1 MIFSCFFSPYIS
13 VNDWGL
19 IFKKLFIHNLNILL
33 YMAKDDRSSINP
45 FTGKSHFDIVND
57 DKFLEDSYNEYYSM
71 INQAQLLDN
80 TPNGQLVRNVAIR
93 LIQAVERFLSEIGR
107 SDYTEDYYDWD
118 FHLVADDTVNAF
130 CMPGGKIVMFSGI
143 LSVAN
148 TEEKVA
154 FILGHEM
161 AHALLD
167 HSRTRISAQKAQNT
181 ISSAAWFGSFAL
193 DLVGLGEIG
202 SLTRAATNIAT
213 VGSQF
218 LLMNPWGRDQEIE
231 ADKLGMM
238 IIHWAGYDISSIPA
252 FWQSMAGGNPNNHDF
267 FSTHPSDSKR
277 IESMNALIAE
287 IENQKDFHSSP
298 VLSDSHPG
306 NNKTQKAV
314 GENVAKYCQNCG
326 SPADIDAKFCTNCGF
341 KFDEEL
347 RCGNCGNIVGSHDT
361 FCTNCGNKL

>member
-1 MIFSCFFSPYIS
+1 
-13 VNDWGL
+13 
-19 IFKKLFIHNLNILL
+19 
-33 YMAKDDRSSINP
+33 MAKDDRSKINP

-57 DKFLEDSYNEYYSM
+57 DKFLQESYNEYYSV
-71 INQAQLLDN
+71 INRAQLLDN
-80 TPNGQLVRNVAIR
+80 TPQGQLVRNVAIR
-93 LIQAVERFLSEIGR
+93 LIQAVENYLAQIGR
-107 SDYTEDYYDWD
+107 SDYTQDYYDWD
-118 FHLVADDTVNAF
+118 FHLVADDTVNAY

-167 HSRTRISAQKAQNT
+167 HSRTRISAQNAQNAIT
-181 ISSAAWFGSFAL
+181 SAAWVGSFAL
-193 DLVGLGEIG
+193 DLVGLGGIG
-202 SLTRAATNIAT
+202 SLTRAATNVAS

-218 LLMNPWGRDQEIE
+218 FLINPWGRDQELE

-238 IIHWAGYDISSIPA
+238 IIHWAGYDISGIPH

-277 IESMNALIAE
+277 IAVMNELIVE

-298 VLSDSHPG
+298 VLSDVPTPKEEFKSSHLVSDD
-306 NNKTQKAV
+306 K
-314 GENVAKYCQNCG
+314 KYCQNCG
-326 SPADIDAKFCTNCGF
+326 AAVDINDKFCTNCGAHF
-341 KFDEEL
+341 EIEL
-347 RCGNCGNIVGSHDT
+347 ICSNCGAPIGDGDA
-361 FCTNCGNKL
+361 FCMNCGNKVN

>member
-1 MIFSCFFSPYIS
+1 
-13 VNDWGL
+13 
-19 IFKKLFIHNLNILL
+19 
-33 YMAKDDRSSINP
+33 MAKDDRSSVNP
-45 FTGKSHFDIVND
+45 FTGKSHFDIIND
-57 DKFLEDSYNEYYSM
+57 DRFLEDSYNEYYSM
-71 INQAQLLDN
+71 INQSQLLDD
-80 TPNGQLVRNVAIR
+80 TPNGRLVRDVAVR
-93 LIQAVERFLSEIGR
+93 LIRAVENYLAQIGR

-118 FHLVADDTVNAF
+118 FHLVADDTINAF

-167 HSRTRISAQKAQNT
+167 HARTRISAQNAQNT
-181 ISSAAWFGSFAL
+181 ITSAAWFGSFAL

-202 SLTRAATNIAT
+202 GLARAATNVAS

-218 LLMNPWGRDQEIE
+218 LFLNPWGRDQELE
-231 ADKLGMM
+231 ADRLGMM
-238 IIHWAGYDISSIPA
+238 MIHWAGYDISSIPD

-277 IESMNALIAE
+277 IEAMRQLIAE
-287 IENQKDFHSSP
+287 IENEKDFYSSP
-298 VLSDSHPG
+298 VLGDSSTRG
-306 NNKTQKAV
+306 NGSNSSKPN
-314 GENVAKYCQNCG
+314 ESIAKYCQNCG
-326 SPADIDAKFCTNCGF
+326 SAADADAKFCIECGA

-347 RCGNCGNIVGSHDT
+347 KCGNCGALVEESDS
-361 FCTNCGNKL
+361 FCTNCGNKLR

>member
-1 MIFSCFFSPYIS
+1 
-13 VNDWGL
+13 
-19 IFKKLFIHNLNILL
+19 
-33 YMAKDDRSSINP
+33 MAKDDRSSVNP

-57 DKFLEDSYNEYYSM
+57 DKFLQESYNEYYAM

-80 TPNGQLVRNVAIR
+80 TPNGQIVRNVAIN
-93 LIQAVERFLSEIGR
+93 LIQAVENYLAQIGR
-107 SDYTEDYYDWD
+107 SDYTADYYDWD
-118 FHLVADDTVNAF
+118 FHLVADNTVNAF

-167 HSRTRISAQKAQNT
+167 HSRTRLSAQNAQNAIT
-181 ISSAAWFGSFAL
+181 SAAWIGSFAL
-193 DLVGLGEIG
+193 DLVGLGG
-202 SLTRAATNIAT
+202 MGDLTRAATNVAS

-218 LLMNPWGRDQEIE
+218 LLMNPWGRDQELE

-267 FSTHPSDSKR
+267 FSTHPADSKR
-277 IESMNALIAE
+277 IAVMNELIDE
-287 IENQKDFHSSP
+287 IENQKDFYSAP
-298 VLSDSHPG
+298 VLGDVPKPKEEYKSSHM
-306 NNKTQKAV
+306 V
-314 GENVAKYCQNCG
+314 GENIVKYCENCG
-326 SPADIDAKFCTNCGF
+326 NQEDIDAKFCTNCGAQF
-341 KFDEEL
+341 VDEL
-347 RCGNCGNIVGSHDT
+347 KCLKCGASIEKGDK

>member
-1 MIFSCFFSPYIS
+1 
-13 VNDWGL
+13 
-19 IFKKLFIHNLNILL
+19 
-33 YMAKDDRSSINP
+33 MAKDDRSSVNP

-57 DKFLEDSYNEYYSM
+57 DKFLEESYNEYYSM
-71 INQAQLLDN
+71 ISQAQLLDD
-80 TPNGQLVRNVAIR
+80 TPNGQIVRNVAIR
-93 LIQAVERFLSEIGR
+93 LIQAVENYLAQIGR
-107 SDYTEDYYDWD
+107 SDYTQDYYEWD

-167 HSRTRISAQKAQNT
+167 HSRTRVSAQNAQNAIT
-181 ISSAAWFGSFAL
+181 SAAWFGSFAL

-202 SLTRAATNIAT
+202 GLARAATNVAS

-218 LLMNPWGRDQEIE
+218 FLLNPWGRDQELE

-238 IIHWAGYDISSIPA
+238 IIHWAGYDISPIPA
-252 FWQSMAGGNPNNHDF
+252 FWQSMAGGNPNSHDF

-277 IESMNALIAE
+277 IAVMNELISE
-287 IENQKDFHSSP
+287 IENQKDFYSSP
-298 VLSDSHPG
+298 VLGEVPTPKDEFKSSHIT
-306 NNKTQKAV
+306 NEDAN
-314 GENVAKYCQNCG
+314 YCQSCG
-326 SPADIDAKFCTNCGF
+326 AKVEKDAKFCTNCGA
-341 KFDEEL
+341 KFAIEL
-347 RCGNCGNIVGSHDT
+347 KCPNCGAHISDGDK
-361 FCTNCGNKL
+361 FCTNCGTKL